1 MLKMVTSWALLVVVA
16 NASIAELKRKKTAN
30 LKPDIDVILA
40 KWSPDVSLSCSA
52 HISVAQ

>member
-16 NASIAELKRKKTAN
+16 NASVVELKKKKTAN

-40 KWSPDVSLSCSA
+40 KWSPDVSLS
-52 HISVAQ
+52 